1 MKILLNNYSIIK
13 NSIAKKYSSV
23 FLVKSNL
30 TIYFLDVLF
39 REGIIRSYNIS
50 KYDSYIV
57 VYLKYYKGV
66 SVLQNITS
74 ISSCDRYIF
83 YSLEDVY
90 KWKYN
95 YYSRHCFLILSTS
108 KNLISSNEINQFKVG
123 GKVLCV
129 IN

>member
-1 MKILLNNYSIIK
+1 MKVLLNNYSIIK

-39 REGIIRSYNIS
+39 REGIIRGYNTN
-50 KYDSYIV
+50 KYDYYIV

-66 SVLQNITS
+66 SVLKNITS

-90 KWKYN
+90 NWKYH